1 MRKSDDQLQRD
12 VLEELRWDPAIGR
25 AEIGVVARDSVVT
38 LTGQVDSYA
47 KRWAALKAAERV
59 AGVTAVADEMKVH
72 LPTDFKRT
80 DIDIAH
86 AVANALRWDIEVP
99 DDRIKARVDD
109 AWVSLSGEVD
119 WEFQRSAALRAIRNL
134 TGVRG
139 VSSNITLTPHAFAP
153 EVKTRIES
161 ALKRTAEAD
170 ASHITVLAM
179 DGEVTL
185 RGKVHSWSARDDAER
200 AAWSAPGVTRV
211 KDELLVQSV

>member
-12 VLEELRWDPAIGR
+12 VLEELRWDPSIGR

-38 LTGQVDSYA
+38 LTGQVDSFA

-59 AGVTAVADEMKVH
+59 AGVTAVADEMTVH
-72 LPTDFKRT
+72 LPTDYRRT

-86 AVANALRWDIEVP
+86 AVANALRWDVEVP
-99 DDRIKARVDD
+99 DDRITARVDEG
-109 AWVSLSGEVD
+109 WVSLKGEVD
-119 WEFQRSAALRAIRNL
+119 WEFQRSAAIRAIRNI

-139 VSSNITLTPHAFAP
+139 VSSNITLKARAFAP
-153 EVKTRIES
+153 EVKTRIEN
-161 ALKRTAEAD
+161 ALQRTAKAD
-170 ASHITVLAM
+170 AAHITVLAM

-200 AAWSAPGVTRV
+200 AAWSAPGVSRV

>member
-12 VLEELRWDPAIGR
+12 VLEELRWDPSLGR

-38 LTGQVDSYA
+38 LTGQVDSFA

-59 AGVTAVADEMKVH
+59 AGVTAVADEMTVH
-72 LPTDFKRT
+72 LPTDYRRT

-86 AVANALRWDIEVP
+86 AVANALRWDVEVP
-99 DDRIKARVDD
+99 DDKIKARVDEG
-109 AWVSLSGEVD
+109 WVSLKGEVD
-119 WEFQRSAALRAIRNL
+119 WEFQRSAAVRAIRNL

-139 VSSNITLTPHAFAP
+139 VSSNITLKARAFAP
-153 EVKTRIES
+153 EVKTRIEN
-161 ALKRTAEAD
+161 ALQRTAEAD
-170 ASHITVLAM
+170 AAHITVLAM

-200 AAWSAPGVTRV
+200 AAWSAPGVSKV